1 MSLDFNIPIIIGG
14 ASSLIGYGLAYLLY
28 KKLISNKYGKGKD
41 NANSAYF
48 WCGLIAMIAVGQ
60 GLGTLIN
67 EGLSF
72 LTINSSINF
81 DAVARG
87 IVTLIFYPALL
98 LIIALLINKFTFK
111 TNRSVGVDSQIGLQ
125 TSINSSSKSIIFSKN
140 LVYVIIPVFVVALG
154 IFFFY
159 NGNFSLA
166 REKKFDVVQC
176 ELCTWLATTQKFDCD
191 LNSSN
196 MRHIVVGP
204 EKIQLIALNKDQSI
218 QAIIEKPDAE
228 TKCIINLNSKFS
240 FACSSSSF
248 DTQLS
253 QKFERS
259 LQFDGSTTYES
270 NSKAYFLVNG
280 IFKLYNHNK
289 STCTMK
295 G

>member
-1 MSLDFNIPIIIGG
+1 MSLNLNIPIVIGG

-28 KKLISNKYGKGKD
+28 KKFISNKYGKGKV
-41 NANSAYF
+41 NANSVYY
-48 WCGLIAMIAVGQ
+48 WCGLIAMIAVGT

-72 LTINSSINF
+72 FTISSSING

-87 IVTLIFYPALL
+87 IVTLIFYPSVLA
-98 LIIALLINKFTFK
+98 IIAILISKFSSK
-111 TNRSVGVDSQIGLQ
+111 LKKSIDNQSDIDAQIP
-125 TSINSSSKSIIFSKN
+125 SNSSNNPIIFSKN
-140 LVYVIIPVFVVALG
+140 KIYLVFTFFVIVSGVL
-154 IFFFY
+154 FFY

-166 REKKFDVVQC
+166 KEKKFDVVQC
-176 ELCTWLATTQKFDCD
+176 ELCMWLATTQKFDCD
-191 LNSSN
+191 SN
-196 MRHIVVGP
+196 GSNLRHIIIGP
-204 EKIQLIALNKDQSI
+204 EKIQLIALNNDQSI
-218 QAIIEKPDAE
+218 QAIIEKPDSE
-228 TKCIINLNSKFS
+228 TKCIISLNSKFS

-259 LQFDGSTTYES
+259 LKFDGSTTYES

-280 IFKLYNHNK
+280 IFKPYNHNK
-289 STCTMK
+289 LTCTMK